1 MKDILNKKEGIAFLV
16 SVLILSFVFGF
27 DDGSK
32 TFVLQNWLRNFFIIV
47 FMVAVSLL
55 VHVLIIKYFAYRH
68 QCGSEYRI
76 WYITRFGF
84 KKSERFDKTGTARA
98 LKGVPLGALLAV
110 ILAFLTNGLL
120 YFTAIFDNE
129 VSVNK
134 TQRVGRKPS
143 ELTEYEEAII
153 QLSGPLANIA
163 LMVIGIAIGS
173 LFKFDSGMF
182 VTINFF
188 IALFCMLP
196 FSSLAGAK
204 IFFGSRNLYVF
215 GLMLI
220 ILSYILKDV
229 GLIGA
234 VILTMVLAVLLTGA
248 YYFLWEN

>member
-1 MKDILNKKEGIAFLV
+1 MKNIFNSKEGIALLT
-16 SVLILSFVFGF
+16 SVLILGFVFGF

-32 TFVLQNWLRNFFIIV
+32 TFIFQDWLRNFFI
-47 FMVAVSLL
+47 VAFFVAFSLL
-55 VHVLIIKYFAYRH
+55 AHVLAVKYFAYRH
-68 QCGSEYRI
+68 NCSSEYRI

-84 KKSERFDKTGTARA
+84 RKWERFDRSPTGKA
-98 LKGVPLGALLAV
+98 LKGVPLGAFLAV
-110 ILAFLTNGLL
+110 ILVFLTNGLL

-129 VSVNK
+129 ITANK
-134 TQRVGRKPS
+134 THRVGRKYA

-163 LMVIGIAIGS
+163 LMVLGIAAGS
-173 LFKFDSGMF
+173 LFKLDFGMF

-220 ILSYILKDV
+220 ILSYILKGI

-234 VILTMVLAVLLTGA
+234 IILTIVLAALLTGA